1 MREKREN
8 KTKPNN
14 VKKIPR
20 FWLLSLVSMKYERN
34 KTKIS
39 SRKEFWL
46 IGFVSE
52 KTGSQV

>member
-8 KTKPNN
+8 KTKHNN
-14 VKKIPR
+14 EKKRPR
-20 FWLLSLVSMKYERN
+20 FWFQGLVSMKYERN